1 MEIYIFIGVFL
12 LLITCIAPRDKT
24 VFYFF
29 CILFAMIGLFRS
41 HNVGTDCIAYSS
53 AFRKITLNPN
63 TWNLILPFE
72 PGFNVLCALFKQYI
86 SSSPMLLWG
95 IMSAFYTF
103 NMGRFFRKYTSNIN
117 IALLLF
123 YLLGTYMFSFNII
136 RQSFAFALLLVSF
149 SAMNIEELRKRDFFK
164 CMLVIVVCAILFH
177 SVMYALLVVPFVAL
191 YMKKWNISK
200 RFLFFML
207 AMSFLAFYFNV
218 AVNYVMGF
226 VDQTGLEGK
235 LINYAIRNAQIGEDS
250 GYSILKVTFVSV
262 WAAFYQ

>member
-103 NMGRFFRKYTSNIN
+103 K
-117 IALLLF
+117 A
-123 YLLGTYMFSFNII
+123 
-136 RQSFAFALLLVSF
+136 
-149 SAMNIEELRKRDFFK
+149 
-164 CMLVIVVCAILFH
+164 VI
-177 SVMYALLVVPFVAL
+177 Y
-191 YMKKWNISK
+191 
-200 RFLFFML
+200 
-207 AMSFLAFYFNV
+207 
-218 AVNYVMGF
+218 
-226 VDQTGLEGK
+226 
-235 LINYAIRNAQIGEDS
+235 DS
-250 GYSILKVTFVSV
+250 TLSP
-262 WAAFYQ
+262 